1 MATIQLPPDFKEFLR
16 LLNSHGV
23 EYLLVGGY
31 AVGYYGYPRAT
42 ADMDVW
48 IDRTPENAGRVVE
61 ALRAFGF
68 SPEAVSAD
76 LFLAENQV
84 VRLGVPP
91 LRLEILTSISG
102 VTFTECYPQRTRAVL
117 DGVEVALISLP
128 HLRVNKAAS
137 GRPKDLDDLQHLD
150 PAGG

>member
-1 MATIQLPPDFKEFLR
+1 MAPPLLPDDFKEFLR
-16 LLNSHGV
+16 LLNSAGV

-48 IDRTPENAGRVVE
+48 VARVPENAERLAAV
-61 ALRAFGF
+61 LRAFGF
-68 SPEAVSAD
+68 SPAAVSAD

-102 VTFTECYPQRTRAVL
+102 VTFAECHARRTQAVL
-117 DGVEVALISLP
+117 DGIEVALISLRD
-128 HLRVNKAAS
+128 LKAN
-137 GRPKDLDDLQHLD
+137 
-150 PAGG
+150 